1 MTETPKEDG
10 NGIQVPIPFLGGK
23 INVKG
28 AAAILA
34 VMIAGLGYWTYDQVK
49 MRDAEMDHIRDQIE
63 AVDQNGQKRFNLLN
77 CKVDLAIYVH
87 QFPKGAI
94 DWNALP
100 SGFYECLPNLKPK
113 Q

>member
-1 MTETPKEDG
+1 MAEAPKENG
-10 NGIQVPIPFLGGK
+10 NGIQVPIPVIGGK

-34 VMIAGLGYWTYDQVK
+34 VMIAGLAYWTYDQVK
-49 MRDAEMDHIRDQIE
+49 LRDIELEQIRDKIE
-63 AVDQNGQKRFNLLN
+63 TVDQHGQSRFNLLN

-87 QFPKGAI
+87 QYPKGAI